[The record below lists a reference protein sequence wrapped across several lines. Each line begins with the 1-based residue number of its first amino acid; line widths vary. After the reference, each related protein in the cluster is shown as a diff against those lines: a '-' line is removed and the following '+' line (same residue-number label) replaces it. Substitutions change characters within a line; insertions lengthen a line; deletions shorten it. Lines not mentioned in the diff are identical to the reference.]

1 MWTLIVETLRIV
13 EQSAIYLLFG
23 FALAGLLHVALRR
36 TPGFM
41 RLLSERGGKSVVL
54 AALFGVPLP
63 LCSCSV
69 LPAGLTLRRKG
80 ASKGAT
86 VSFLISVPETDV
98 ISILLTY
105 GLIGPVMA
113 VARPIAA
120 LVTAVVTGQLTN
132 VVDRWTQRKS
142 EAAQEDCCCSAGNNT
157 REYNSAKG
165 PIWNL
170 FYYGFV
176 QFFDD
181 IIGSL
186 TLGLILGGL
195 ITAFLPSLH
204 LERLAGSSVLTMLAM
219 LLVGIPMYVC
229 ATASTPIAAGLIAG
243 GISPGAALVFL
254 LAGPATNLGSILVLV
269 KQLGRPVLI
278 TYLVCIAA
286 ISVLMGLWL
295 DAAFGVDAFLPAIQ
309 SAAAAHQE
317 SFSILNIAG
326 AIVLVVLTIL
336 SFRRTGKLTQFI
348 ERIGRLTGLRVHA
361 RYAKIGC
368 VLGLVAL
375 YAASGLFVV
384 GPGQRGVDV
393 VFGRIVRSYL
403 PPGLYYTWPYPLGR
417 ADVESVAEVKTL
429 ELGFRRPAA
438 GTVPATM
445 PGMPAPAAD
454 LTREAWMLTGHE
466 DIVDVRWVVHYQV
479 GDSRQQLED
488 YLYRVADPAMLLRS
502 AADNAIRTAVGARS
516 IDTILTTDRQ
526 EIGRTVHRE
535 LQATLDRCQS
545 GVQVLYVG
553 LDHVHAPEEV
563 HWAFRDVASAGEEKM
578 TTINEALEYEG
589 RIVPQ
594 AEGERQRRLLAAD
607 AKAVELTRQAEGDA
621 TAFSA
626 QRKAYRDAPA
636 ITRLRLYLEAVD
648 ATLPS
653 LRKYVSTSPAIDRLV
668 DLWLIGDNGV
678 GSPERRAVP
687 PEFLNLSGDEEG
699 RFRR

>member
-1 MWTLIVETLRIV
+1 MWTLIIETVRIV

-69 LPAGLTLRRKG
+69 IPAGLTLRRKG

-120 LVTAVVTGQLTN
+120 LVTAVVTGQLAN
-132 VVDRWTQRKS
+132 VVDRWTQQKS
-142 EAAQEDCCCSAGNNT
+142 EAAQESCCCSAGNDS
-157 REYNSAKG
+157 REYNVAKG

-170 FYYGFV
+170 FHYGFV

-204 LERLAGSSVLTMLAM
+204 LERLAGSSILTMLAM

-278 TYLVCIAA
+278 TYLACIAA
-286 ISVLMGLWL
+286 VSVLMGLWL
-295 DAAFGVDAFLPAIQ
+295 DAAFGVDAFLPAVP

-317 SFSILNIAG
+317 SFSILNAAG

-348 ERIGRLTGLRVHA
+348 ERIGRLTGLRVQA
-361 RYAKIGC
+361 RYAKTGC

-393 VFGRIVRSYL
+393 VFGRIARSYL
-403 PPGLYYTWPYPLGR
+403 PPGLYYTWPHPLGR
-417 ADVESVAEVKTL
+417 ADIESVAEVKTL
-429 ELGFRRPAA
+429 ELGFRRSAA
-438 GTVPATM
+438 SAAFASM
-445 PGMPAPAAD
+445 PGMQTPTD
-454 LTREAWMLTGHE
+454 VTRESWMLTGHE

-479 GDSRQQLED
+479 ADSRQQLED
-488 YLYRVADPAMLLRS
+488 YLYGVADPAMLLRS
-502 AADNAIRTAVGARS
+502 AADSAIRTAVGARS

-526 EIGRTVHRE
+526 EIGRAVHRE

-545 GVQVLYVG
+545 GIQVLYVG
-553 LDHVHAPEEV
+553 LEHVHAPEEV

-578 TTINEALEYEG
+578 TTINEAQEYEG

-594 AEGERQRRLLAAD
+594 AEGERQRRVLAAD
-607 AKAVELTRQAEGDA
+607 AKAVELTQQAEGDA
-621 TAFSA
+621 TAFKV
-626 QRKAYRDAPA
+626 QQEAYRNAPA

-653 LRKYVSTSPAIDRLV
+653 LRKYVSTSQALDRLV
-668 DLWLIGDNGV
+668 DLWLISGDNV
-678 GSPERRAVP
+678 ASPERRAIP